1 MGAEQSY
8 QKASKSTDLNIFNDD
23 IDDLQMYLNS
33 KPTTS
38 TQSGFILDSIDI
50 DKYSLN
56 ELIEDVSITE
66 ANRKTIK
73 ETSELLDNIKM
84 SLDMYL
90 LYDNYNVKNKVIL
103 KDINKKLINQNSE
116 IKKKH
121 EEIDGLKFEND
132 HIRNKLDKHRSIR
145 KYLLLFI
152 LIMVV
157 LILVMI
163 GLLYIKYN

>member
-8 QKASKSTDLNIFNDD
+8 EKESNDD
-23 IDDLQMYLNS
+23 IDIFSGDIQDLQMYLN
-33 KPTTS
+33 
-38 TQSGFILDSIDI
+38 TQTQTIPEQIYELDISNI

-56 ELIEDVSITE
+56 ELIEDVSITK
-66 ANRKTIK
+66 ANRIKIK

-103 KDINKKLINQNSE
+103 KDINKKLINQNTE

-121 EEIDGLKFEND
+121 EEIDGLKFEYD
-132 HIRNKLDKHRSIR
+132 HIKIKLDKHRSIR